1 MSPLS
6 FFCKI
11 CPALMMFDL
20 KSTAAMQKKLFTHLK
35 VTPA

>member
-20 KSTAAMQKKLFTHLK
+20 KRRRDAEKIVHAS
-35 VTPA
+35 